1 MLRGAYEPG
10 YRHDGCQQTSRSQ
23 GIPAEP
29 VPAADYGHGGILER
43 LLQRALVI
51 QFGIFETIMI
61 AQLLIIAICCTDVHA
76 QRGYAVFQEEGVKAD
91 SEFL

>member
-1 MLRGAYEPG
+1 MDANRLQGAKA
-10 YRHDGCQQTSRSQ
+10 SLLSLSQ
-23 GIPAEP
+23 PRTTVTEGFSNASFN
-29 VPAADYGHGGILER
+29 VR
-43 LLQRALVI
+43 LVI

-61 AQLLIIAICCTDVHA
+61 AQLLIIFAICCTDVHA